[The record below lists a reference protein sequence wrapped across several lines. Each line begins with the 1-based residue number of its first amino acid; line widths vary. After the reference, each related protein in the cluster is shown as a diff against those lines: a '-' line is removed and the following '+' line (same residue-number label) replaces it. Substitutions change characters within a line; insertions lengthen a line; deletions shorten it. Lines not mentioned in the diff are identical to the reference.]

1 MRKPTRQVFV
11 GSVGI
16 GADNPVSVQSM
27 TNVDTKDLAA
37 LKQQMDALSAA
48 GCDLIRIALYDREC
62 ADLVP
67 DILRAAP
74 VPIIGDVHFDHEIAV
89 RAIENGI
96 HKVRIN
102 PGNIGD
108 SAKVS
113 RVAHAARA
121 HGVPL
126 RVGANT
132 GSLPKTGHGLPV
144 RSAESLAN
152 AALREVRVLES
163 LGFEDIVVSIKS
175 SDVPESVQAARL
187 ISQECG
193 YPLHLGIT
201 EAGTG
206 EHALIKSAVGI
217 GTLLM
222 EGIGDTIRVSVSGDP
237 VREVHAAHEILCAC
251 GMETPKVN
259 IVSCPT
265 CARTGIDV
273 ETLAKQVEEAAQSI
287 APPGITIAVMGC
299 AVNGPGEA
307 RHADIGLAGCP
318 EGAVLFAKGKV
329 VRTVPKEEALDA
341 LLDALRKMR

>member
-1 MRKPTRQVFV
+1 MSKDTRRVRV
-11 GSVGI
+11 GAVSI
-16 GADNPVSVQSM
+16 GGGTPISVQSM
-27 TNVDTKDLAA
+27 TNVDTKNLAA
-37 LKQQMDALSAA
+37 LKQQMDALGAA
-48 GCDLIRIALYDREC
+48 GCDLIRIALYDRQC

-67 DILRAAP
+67 DILSIAP
-74 VPIIGDVHFDHEIAV
+74 VPLIGDVHFDHEIAV

-108 SAKVS
+108 ADKVA

-121 HGVPL
+121 HGVPI

-132 GSLPKTGHGLPV
+132 GSLPKTGPDAPE
-144 RSAESLAN
+144 RSARALVD
-152 AALREVRVLES
+152 AALNEVRVLES
-163 LGFEDIVVSIKS
+163 MGFEDIVVSIKS
-175 SDVPESVQAARL
+175 SDVPESIEAARL
-187 ISQECG
+187 ISRECS

-201 EAGTG
+201 EAGAG
-206 EHALIKSAVGI
+206 EHAIIKSAVGI

-237 VREVHAAHEILCAC
+237 IQEVYAAHEILCAC
-251 GMETPKVN
+251 GLEIPAVN

-265 CARTGIDV
+265 CARTGINV
-273 ETLAKQVEEAAQSI
+273 EALAKQVEEAARDI
-287 APPGITIAVMGC
+287 APPGTTIAVMGC

-318 EGAVLFAKGKV
+318 QGAVLFAKGKV
-329 VRTVPKEEALDA
+329 VRTVPEAEALGA
-341 LLDALRKMR
+341 LLDALEKMR